1 MEGFRELI
9 RVVEAVRMLRSR
21 ITHRVRAVEEVSL
34 LDALGRVCG
43 EDIRAPLDS
52 PGFDR
57 SALDGYAV
65 IAEDTFGASQTNPI
79 QLEVIGESKA
89 GADPR
94 KLPRI
99 RRGQA
104 IEIMTGAPMPQG
116 ANAVVPVEKAR
127 RVGESV
133 EIYDQVHP
141 NQNVSKRGED
151 YSRGDLVLGR
161 GWIIKPWHIGALA
174 SLGITAVKVL
184 RKPRAAI
191 ISTGRELVELG
202 NPLEPGRVYNSTKPM
217 LEALLKAYG
226 VEPLDFGIVEDDEE
240 VVSERI
246 REGLRAADLV
256 IVTGGTSV
264 GALDLVPEAVSKLC
278 DFMIHGFAIRPGKPT
293 GFAISH
299 GKPIFMLSGFPVA
312 ALIGFMI
319 LVPPALEEML
329 GCRFDPLPRI
339 QGRLLRRVASP
350 PGIRSYIR
358 VRVYRGES
366 GEVLVE
372 PLRTTGSGILS
383 TLTRGNGLLTIPE
396 EVEGYDEGDEVE
408 VELLSP
414 IYEGGAA

>member
-1 MEGFRELI
+1 MEGFRELV
-9 RVVEAVRMLRSR
+9 RVFEAIRMLKSR
-21 ITHRVRAVEEVSL
+21 ITHRVRAIEEVSL

-43 EDIRAPLDS
+43 EDIRAPIDS

-79 QLEVIGESKA
+79 QLEVIGESRV
-89 GADPR
+89 GADTR

-104 IEIMTGAPMPQG
+104 IGIMTGAPMPPG

-127 RVGESV
+127 RIGGFV
-133 EIYDQVHP
+133 EVYDQVHP

-202 NPLEPGRVYNSTKPM
+202 SPLEPGRVYNSTKPM

-312 ALIGFMI
+312 ALIGFTI

-329 GCRFDPLPRI
+329 GCRFDPPPRI
-339 QGRLLRRVASP
+339 RGRLLRRVASP

>member
-1 MEGFRELI
+1 
-9 RVVEAVRMLRSR
+9 
-21 ITHRVRAVEEVSL
+21 
-34 LDALGRVCG
+34 
-43 EDIRAPLDS
+43 
-52 PGFDR
+52 
-57 SALDGYAV
+57 
-65 IAEDTFGASQTNPI
+65 
-79 QLEVIGESKA
+79 
-89 GADPR
+89 
-94 KLPRI
+94 
-99 RRGQA
+99 
-104 IEIMTGAPMPQG
+104 
-116 ANAVVPVEKAR
+116 AVVPVEKAR
-127 RVGESV
+127 RIGGFV
-133 EIYDQVHP
+133 EVYDQVHP

-174 SLGITAVKVL
+174 SLGITVVKVL
-184 RKPRAAI
+184 RKPRAVI

-202 NPLEPGRVYNSTKPM
+202 SPLEPGRVYNSTKPM
-217 LEALLKAYG
+217 LKALLKAYG
-226 VEPLDFGIVEDDEE
+226 VESLDFGILEDDEE
-240 VVSERI
+240 AISERI

-278 DFMIHGFAIRPGKPT
+278 DLMIHGFAIRPGKPT

-329 GCRFDPLPRI
+329 GCRFDPPPRI
-339 QGRLLRRVASP
+339 RGRLLRRVASP

-358 VRVYRGES
+358 VRVYREKS